1 MKHMGPSNKSLFWQ
15 PLIISIVQ
23 GIILP
28 DVIVLWVLFIT
39 RMISSRIF
47 SASADSPHCVSCS
60 GGIRNNSSLLYYKS
74 SSFPELQYSPV
85 FTGHLT
91 KHPNVCN
98 SPLITKQPD
107 SPVAA
112 AQPDEP
118 IVLLCFWSELR
129 GADCQGTARH
139 FSASVA
145 ANLQIAPCRPK
156 LMEGQFGGSKGL
168 NGRPCA
174 PITSWVWIHFL
185 TFAACYPL
193 LTSTFIISPLFYHVP
208 VCCSPS
214 TPTTLN

>member
-1 MKHMGPSNKSLFWQ
+1 M
-15 PLIISIVQ
+15 
-23 GIILP
+23 
-28 DVIVLWVLFIT
+28 
-39 RMISSRIF
+39 
-47 SASADSPHCVSCS
+47 
-60 GGIRNNSSLLYYKS
+60 
-74 SSFPELQYSPV
+74 

-118 IVLLCFWSELR
+118 IVPLCFWSELR
-129 GADCQGTARH
+129 EADCQGTARH

-174 PITSWVWIHFL
+174 PLTSWVWIHFL

-208 VCCSPS
+208 LFAVPPPKKPSPS
-214 TPTTLN
+214 TPTRLHWKNIIMSFMFVHSISYQGFFCCCFWVSAVELFQFLLLQKYNFVHLSIFK

>member
-1 MKHMGPSNKSLFWQ
+1 MKHMGSSNKSLFWQ
-15 PLIISIVQ
+15 ALIISIVQ

-28 DVIVLWVLFIT
+28 DVIVLWVLLLPEWSHLVFLVFLLTVLTVFPALVGLDTTVLSCIINHLHF
-39 RMISSRIF
+39 R
-47 SASADSPHCVSCS
+47 SCS
-60 GGIRNNSSLLYYKS
+60 T
-74 SSFPELQYSPV
+74 LQCSQA
-85 FTGHLT
+85 TWQ

-129 GADCQGTARH
+129 GADCQGTPRH

-168 NGRPCA
+168 NGSPCA
-174 PITSWVWIHFL
+174 P
-185 TFAACYPL
+185 
-193 LTSTFIISPLFYHVP
+193 LTSRV
-208 VCCSPS
+208 
-214 TPTTLN
+214 